1 MAGTKNLIFDL
12 PLEPKPSLM
21 ELQVY
26 KNTTLGEVKEKFSHY
41 FPFLK
46 LEFYQYRRYTEEHQF
61 KKEVY
66 KGLYLEETSE
76 FFKEGTIY
84 FSPNTLVE
92 ELEREFQI
100 ELGLAAKIF
109 RKSSESWVDTTQT
122 SHLTLGKQN
131 NMGGAVLRAQFNWH
145 TLFL

>member
-1 MAGTKNLIFDL
+1 
-12 PLEPKPSLM
+12 M

-26 KNTTLGEVKEKFSHY
+26 RNTTLDEVKEKFSHY

-46 LEFYQYRRYTEEHQF
+46 LKFYLYRHRVHDHQF

-66 KGLYLEETSE
+66 EGLYLEETSE

-84 FSPNTLVE
+84 FSPNTTIE
-92 ELEREFQI
+92 ELEQAFQI
-100 ELGLAAKIF
+100 ELGLAAKVF
-109 RKSSESWVDTTQT
+109 RKVDDNWVDTTQT
-122 SHLTLGKQN
+122 SNFSLAKQN
-131 NMGGAVLRAQFNWH
+131 NMGGARVRPQFNFH